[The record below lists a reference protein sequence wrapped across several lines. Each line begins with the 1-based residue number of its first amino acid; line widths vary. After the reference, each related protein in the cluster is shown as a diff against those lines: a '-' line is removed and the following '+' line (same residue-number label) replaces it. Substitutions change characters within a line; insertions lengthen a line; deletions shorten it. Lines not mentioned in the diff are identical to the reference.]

1 MSTISVPDKS
11 VETKKKVQLKKPSRY
26 KVVMLND
33 NYTTMEFVIN
43 VLINIFGRSTVE
55 ATEIMMKI
63 HKQGRGIAGIYTF
76 DIATTKKRQTESEA
90 SKNGFP
96 LKCILEKE

>member
-1 MSTISVPDKS
+1 MSTITVPDKS

-43 VLINIFGRSTVE
+43 VLINIFGQSNVE

-63 HKQGRGIAGIYTF
+63 HKQGRGVAGIYTF
-76 DIATTKKRQTESEA
+76 DIATTKKRHTESEA
-90 SKNGFP
+90 AKNGFP